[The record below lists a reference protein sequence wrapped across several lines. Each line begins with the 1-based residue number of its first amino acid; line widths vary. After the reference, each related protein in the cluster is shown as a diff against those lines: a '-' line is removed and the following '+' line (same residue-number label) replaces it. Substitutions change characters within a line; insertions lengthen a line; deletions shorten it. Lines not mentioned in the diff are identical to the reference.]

1 MEKKLEK
8 ITKIL
13 SETEDLKEAI
23 TLACGALA
31 TVIAQG
37 DPKLDSEAFD
47 FVIYSLKKLIPAYR
61 EKIAEQES
69 KKDEIFKNL
78 KRDLMDENISIE
90 EIADKYCT
98 FGNDELRQHTIDEL
112 RKMRISGRIGNEKV
126 LL

>member
-1 MEKKLEK
+1 M
-8 ITKIL
+8 
-13 SETEDLKEAI
+13 
-23 TLACGALA
+23 TLACGTLA

-37 DPKLDSEAFD
+37 DPKLDSVAFD

-61 EKIAEQES
+61 EKISEQES

-78 KRDLMDENISIE
+78 NRELMDENISIE

-98 FGNDELRQHTIDEL
+98 FGNDELRQHTIEEL

-126 LL
+126 FL

>member
-1 MEKKLEK
+1 MEKNLKK

-13 SETEDLKEAI
+13 SETENLKEAM

-37 DPKLDSEAFD
+37 DPKLDSVAFD

-78 KRDLMDENISIE
+78 SRELMDENISIE
-90 EIADKYCT
+90 EIVDKYCT
-98 FGNDELRQHTIDEL
+98 FGNDELRQHTIEEL

>member
-1 MEKKLEK
+1 MEKNLKK

-13 SETEDLKEAI
+13 SETEDLKEAM

-37 DPKLDSEAFD
+37 DPKLDSVAFD

-78 KRDLMDENISIE
+78 KRDLVDENISAE
-90 EIADKYCT
+90 EIVDKYCT
-98 FGNDELRQHTIDEL
+98 FDNDELRQHTIDEL

>member
-1 MEKKLEK
+1 MENKLEK

-23 TLACGALA
+23 TLSCGALA

-37 DPKLDSEAFD
+37 DPKFDSEAFE
-47 FVIYSLKKLIPAYR
+47 FVIDLLKKLIPAYR
-61 EKIAEQES
+61 EEMVEQES

-78 KRDLMDENISIE
+78 NRDLMDENISIE
-90 EIADKYCT
+90 KIADKYCT
-98 FGNDELRQHTIDEL
+98 FGNDELRQNMIDEL
-112 RKMRISGRIGNEKV
+112 RKMRISGRICNEKV

>member
-1 MEKKLEK
+1 MEKNLKK

-13 SETEDLKEAI
+13 SETEDLKEAM

-37 DPKLDSEAFD
+37 DPKLDSVAFD
-47 FVIYSLKKLIPAYR
+47 FVIDSLKKLVPAYR
-61 EKIAEQES
+61 EEMAVQES
-69 KKDEIFKNL
+69 IFKNL
-78 KRDLMDENISIE
+78 KRDLMDENISID
-90 EIADKYCT
+90 EIVDKYCT
-98 FGNDELRQHTIDEL
+98 FGNDELRQHTIEEL

>member
-1 MEKKLEK
+1 MEKNLKK

-13 SETEDLKEAI
+13 SETENLNEAM

-37 DPKLDSEAFD
+37 DPKLDSVAFEFIID
-47 FVIYSLKKLIPAYR
+47 SLKKLIPAYR
-61 EKIAEQES
+61 EEMAEQES

-126 LL
+126 L

>member
-13 SETEDLKEAI
+13 SETEDLKEAM

-37 DPKLDSEAFD
+37 DPKLDSEAFE
-47 FVIYSLKKLIPAYR
+47 FVIDSLKKLIPAYR
-61 EKIAEQES
+61 EEMTVQES
-69 KKDEIFKNL
+69 IFKNL
-78 KRDLMDENISIE
+78 NRDLMDDNISIE

-98 FGNDELRQHTIDEL
+98 FGNDELRQHTIEEL

-126 LL
+126 L

>member
-1 MEKKLEK
+1 MEKKLGK

-37 DPKLDSEAFD
+37 DPKFDSEAFE
-47 FVIYSLKKLIPAYR
+47 FVIDSLKKLIPAYR
-61 EKIAEQES
+61 EEMAEQES
-69 KKDEIFKNL
+69 IFKNL
-78 KRDLMDENISIE
+78 NRDLMDENISIE

-126 LL
+126 

>member
-1 MEKKLEK
+1 MENKLEK

-23 TLACGALA
+23 TLSCGALA

-37 DPKLDSEAFD
+37 DPKFDSEAFE
-47 FVIYSLKKLIPAYR
+47 FVIDLLKKLIPAYR
-61 EKIAEQES
+61 EEMVEQES

-78 KRDLMDENISIE
+78 NRDLMDENISIE

-98 FGNDELRQHTIDEL
+98 FGNDELRQNMIDEL
-112 RKMRISGRIGNEKV
+112 RKMRISGRICNEKV

>member
-1 MEKKLEK
+1 MEKNLKK

-13 SETEDLKEAI
+13 SETENLKEAM
-23 TLACGALA
+23 TLACDALA

-37 DPKLDSEAFD
+37 DPKLDSVAFD

-78 KRDLMDENISIE
+78 NRDLMDENISIE
-90 EIADKYCT
+90 EIVDKYCT
-98 FGNDELRQHTIDEL
+98 FGNDELRQNMIDEL

-126 LL
+126 L

>member
-1 MEKKLEK
+1 MEKNLKQ

-13 SETEDLKEAI
+13 SETENLKEAM

-31 TVIAQG
+31 TVIAQV
-37 DPKLDSEAFD
+37 DPKLDSVAFD

-61 EKIAEQES
+61 ENIAEQES

-78 KRDLMDENISIE
+78 NRELMDENISIE

-126 LL
+126 L

>member
-1 MEKKLEK
+1 MEKNLKK

-13 SETEDLKEAI
+13 SETENLKEAM

-37 DPKLDSEAFD
+37 DPKLDSVAFD

-78 KRDLMDENISIE
+78 NRELMDENISIE
-90 EIADKYCT
+90 EIVDKYCT
-98 FGNDELRQHTIDEL
+98 FGNDELRQHTIEEL